1 MYIALFTCT
10 TTRAIIHL
18 ELATNMSTNCFLLLL
33 RRFCAK
39 WSVPHLI
46 IISDNG
52 TNFVASA
59 KFIESMTNYP
69 SIIEFFQTNGIVWKF
84 IAPRAPWKGGS
95 YERLIKT
102 VKYCLRKVL
111 FKKTSLF

>member
-1 MYIALFTCT
+1 
-10 TTRAIIHL
+10 
-18 ELATNMSTNCFLLLL
+18 
-33 RRFCAK
+33 
-39 WSVPHLI
+39 
-46 IISDNG
+46 
-52 TNFVASA
+52 
-59 KFIESMTNYP
+59 MTNYP